1 MSQENEITSVESLT
15 RAFLFLFKT
24 AAVVFVIA
32 LLFVLAGNGEDN
44 SIFSDRNRA
53 ILFGPTML
61 IFFVGGL
68 FLFPIGWFKTVKWM
82 FVMAFNVREDVPA
95 YKYWFNAFNTLF
107 CPRYLTEK
115 GLAARSNLIDAL
127 KWAGAGSLM
136 IVLTF
141 AMQYLSGI
149 DA

>member
-1 MSQENEITSVESLT
+1 MSQENGVTSVESLT
-15 RAFLFLFKT
+15 RAFLFLLKA

-32 LLFVLAGNGEDN
+32 LLFVLFGNGEDK
-44 SIFSDRNRA
+44 SIFSDRNRV
-53 ILFGPTML
+53 ILFGPTMM

-95 YKYWFNAFNTLF
+95 YKYWFNALNALF

-115 GLAARSNLIDAL
+115 GLAARSNLLDAL
-127 KWAGAGSLM
+127 KWVGAGSLM

-141 AMQYLSGI
+141 TMQYLSGL